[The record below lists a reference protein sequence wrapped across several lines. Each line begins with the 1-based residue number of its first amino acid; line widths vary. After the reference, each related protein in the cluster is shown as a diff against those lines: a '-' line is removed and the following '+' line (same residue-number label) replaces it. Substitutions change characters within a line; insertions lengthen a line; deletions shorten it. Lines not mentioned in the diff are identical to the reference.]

1 MYRRPC
7 SRHHPHRR
15 LARRR
20 TNLRRLRATHSRKP
34 EVNPCS
40 RPLRIFPVTTQPHVW
55 IDLRADL
62 RGLFVGERT
71 VGDSFL
77 APIAFVAV
85 NALTGLI
92 PAVVAALLVGAGVAL
107 WRVRKGQKVSFAIG
121 GILAIGFA
129 AVLALRSGRAESFFL
144 PGIVGT
150 ALLAAAS
157 VLSMIARRPLAAWS
171 SWAQRRWPIDWYWR
185 PDVRPAYTEV
195 TGVWAIYF
203 GARAG
208 LEWYFYLAERPAAL
222 AAAKLLTSW
231 PTILPLLVATYV
243 YGNRR
248 LGRLGG
254 PSVAEF
260 KGGLIGPF
268 AGGQRGF

>member
-1 MYRRPC
+1 M
-7 SRHHPHRR
+7 
-15 LARRR
+15 
-20 TNLRRLRATHSRKP
+20 
-34 EVNPCS
+34 
-40 RPLRIFPVTTQPHVW
+40 TTQPHVW
-55 IDLRADL
+55 TDLRSDL
-62 RGLFVGERT
+62 RGLFVGDRT

-85 NALTGLI
+85 NALAGLI
-92 PAVVAALLVGAGVAL
+92 PAVVAAMMVGGGVAA

-121 GILAIGFA
+121 GILGIGFA
-129 AVLALRSGRAESFFL
+129 AFLALRSGRAESFFL

-171 SWAQRRWPIDWYWR
+171 SWAQRHWPIDWYWR
-185 PDVRPAYTEV
+185 PDVRPAYTAV
-195 TGVWAIYF
+195 TAVWAIYF
-203 GARAG
+203 AARAS
-208 LEWYFYLAERPAAL
+208 LQWYLYLAERPEAL

-231 PTILPLLVATYV
+231 PTILPLIVATYV

-260 KGGLIGPF
+260 EHGSTSPF
-268 AGGQRGF
+268 TGGQRGF